1 MRARENLHRPQTS
14 EVKGAFRNMNIVEK
28 SKEKYLEYERRQ
40 QEILDVAIRI
50 FNSKGYRSSTTAE
63 IAKEAGVSEPTL
75 YKHFPSKK
83 DLFLKCV
90 HSIEDELQRQYRT
103 LYLRYRDH
111 GDEVRY
117 MDGVT
122 RVYVDFVKNKPHKS
136 MFMIHLLSYKE
147 DPDFSKVLGDWI
159 RASIIGIERILASA
173 KKKGRI
179 KSPLDPYTLACV
191 YVNQYF
197 TIVALKEF
205 MEPSRFK
212 AKALIQW
219 MRGMLG
225 IHTDA

>member
-1 MRARENLHRPQTS
+1 
-14 EVKGAFRNMNIVEK
+14 MNIVEK

-40 QEILDVAIRI
+40 QDILDVAIRI

-63 IAKEAGVSEPTL
+63 IAKEAGVSEPTM

-90 HSIEDELQRQYRT
+90 RSIEEELQRQYHT
-103 LYLRYRDH
+103 IYLGYRDH

-117 MDGVT
+117 MEEVT

-136 MFMIHLLSYKE
+136 MFMIHLLSYRE
-147 DPDFSKVLGDWI
+147 DPDFSRVLGDWI
-159 RASIIGIERILASA
+159 RSSIIGIERILASA
-173 KKKGRI
+173 KKKGRT
-179 KSPLDPYTLACV
+179 KSPLDPYTLACL

-212 AKALIQW
+212 GKAIIQW
-219 MRGMLG
+219 MSGMLG
-225 IHTDA
+225 FHTDA